1 MPTYTIE
8 GTAEF
13 HDQSKNQADI
23 NIGYFFD
30 ASINDALGTIT
41 NATFTDTAINK
52 GTATAAS
59 FSLSAEND
67 TSGTVTTGTFSN
79 ESKNKGIVTNAVIAD
94 TTVVNTGTIS
104 GTLKAVA
111 SWPTGGTVP
120 QNPQTISTITLGST
134 TYYYSGILTSGS
146 VTLYTSST
154 LSTKAS
160 AASGTDLIEGNNGSW
175 TISSQGVLTYAAAQA
190 FSYTVAYYE
199 NDTTNVSTV
208 YSPYN
213 NLATNGRDLYRDLS
227 MTQPLN
233 PSPNNTINV
242 LMSGSYGQGTAYK
255 INSVGFTT
263 EQLGDVRFVPN
274 INTDTGATSAY
285 FYNLTSTPEQAL
297 FDINSTILYKEQ
309 SLNVSWT
316 DEYIGT
322 VVTNNNNFPTVQSVF
337 SNSVKLSAD
346 SIGRVAV
353 YNTVQLEGDGTS
365 GDGWSSSLGPY
376 FVNPTNNTD
385 TAKSLN
391 YPLMGKYYVYQNPT
405 CTQLASINGMVKFST
420 NAGSTV
426 WGRHY
431 KTNQNGYLDTTPVAM
446 FNAYKFRSDGNYS
459 SPVTVYIE
467 RTDTDDTQNVNPGG
481 APQVGEKV
489 YLSPYSII
497 NDNNQADFD
506 SWTNSDGIITFVGT
520 YASPSLS
527 GIYTEWGERYAFVLN
542 GDIYVMHPTGVL
554 MSEMQRGAIVEI
566 FEGNY

>member
-1 MPTYTIE
+1 MFTYTIE

-30 ASINDALGTIT
+30 ASINDVLGTIT

-59 FSLSAEND
+59 FSLSSEND
-67 TSGTVTTGTFSN
+67 SAGTVTTGTFSN
-79 ESKNKGIVTNAVIAD
+79 DSKNKGSVTNAVIAD
-94 TTVVNTGTIS
+94 TTVVNTGTIT

-120 QNPQTISTITLGST
+120 PNPQVISTITLGST
-134 TYYYSGILTSGS
+134 PYYYSGSLTSGS

-175 TISSQGVLTYAAAQA
+175 AISSQGVLTYAAVQA

-213 NLATNGRDLYRDLS
+213 NVATNGGDLYRDLS
-227 MTQPLN
+227 LTQPLN
-233 PSPNNTINV
+233 PSPNNTIN
-242 LMSGSYGQGTAYK
+242 LLTYGSYGQGTAYK
-255 INSVGFTT
+255 ISSAGATT

-285 FYNLTSTPEQAL
+285 FYNLTSTPDQAL

-322 VVTNNNNFPTVQSVF
+322 VDTTNNNFPTVQSVF
-337 SNSVKLSAD
+337 SSLVKLSAD

-353 YNTVQLEGDGTS
+353 YNTVLVEGDVAS
-365 GDGWSSSLGPY
+365 GDGWSTSLGPY

-385 TAKSLN
+385 MNKSLN
-391 YPLMGKYYVYQNPT
+391 YPVMGKYYVYQNPT
-405 CTQLASINGMVKFST
+405 CTQLASINEMLKFST

-431 KTNQNGYLDTTPVAM
+431 KTNQSGYLDTTPVAM
-446 FNAYKFRSDGNYS
+446 FDAYKFRSDGSHS

-481 APQVGEKV
+481 APQIGEKV

-497 NDNNQADFD
+497 QNNNSNDFD
-506 SWTNSDGIITFVGT
+506 NWTNNDGIITLVGVGS
-520 YASPSLS
+520 SPSLS
-527 GIYTEWGERYAFVLN
+527 GIHAEWGDRCAFVLN
-542 GDIYVMHPTGVL
+542 GDVHVMHLASGASLSDVGV
-554 MSEMQRGAIVEI
+554 IVDI